1 MNYPENLQKG
11 DTIGI
16 CAPSGGITKP
26 EKIRKLDLAID
37 TLKSMGYKVLESASV
52 RKEEKGRSTSG
63 DRRAKEFMELLENEE
78 VKLIIFATGGD
89 FLCEMLD
96 YLDFEKIKTLKPKW
110 LQGYSDITGISFLFN
125 TMLDIPSIYGQTVKD
140 YAMKPLHRSLVDA
153 LEISSGKE
161 IVQNSFEMYEKEWQ
175 DNENPYAPY
184 NVTEKVEWKNVTG
197 EKRIEMQGRALGGCL
212 DCIKGFIG
220 TKYDN
225 ISNYLEKYKEDG
237 FVWFLEC
244 FEMNTPELFRV
255 LWQMKN
261 ADYFKYCNRNYI
273 WKTTYD

>member
-1 MNYPENLQKG
+1 M
-11 DTIGI
+11 
-16 CAPSGGITKP
+16 C
-26 EKIRKLDLAID
+26 
-37 TLKSMGYKVLESASV
+37 
-52 RKEEKGRSTSG
+52 
-63 DRRAKEFMELLENEE
+63 
-78 VKLIIFATGGD
+78 
-89 FLCEMLD
+89 
-96 YLDFEKIKTLKPKW
+96 
-110 LQGYSDITGISFLFN
+110 
-125 TMLDIPSIYGQTVKD
+125 QTVKD

-161 IVQNSFEMYEKEWQ
+161 IVQN
-175 DNENPYAPY
+175 
-184 NVTEKVEWKNVTG
+184 
-197 EKRIEMQGRALGGCL
+197 CL